1 MPPVHTSTPQSTTIV
16 SPTNLVRFPSDW
28 IPGDSI
34 GYRFELTNSLQS
46 TLDIEEQLDLFR
58 SFANDLVTVSGLKYQ
73 HAGQEIKI
81 ELGKKCKHTCNYKL
95 STQSEKLGELSFSRS
110 TPFNEIELSE
120 LETMMSAL
128 VYPIRNALQYRM
140 ALQTALRDPLTNTGN
155 RIALDNA
162 LHRELQLCK
171 RYDQNL
177 SLMIIDI
184 DFFKNINDTYGHRTG
199 DLVLQQVAG
208 SIQDVTRQTDM
219 TFRYGGE
226 EFVVVMSKTDSE
238 GANII
243 AERVRDAIEQLTCEV
258 DQQKIKV
265 SVSVGISQLKD
276 KEHIDELFIRADHAL
291 YAAKDNGRNQVAI
304 EI

>member
-1 MPPVHTSTPQSTTIV
+1 MPSAPTSTPKSTTIV

-34 GYRFELTNSLQS
+34 GYRFELTNTLQS
-46 TLDIEEQLDLFR
+46 TLDLQEQLELFQ
-58 SFANDLVTVSGLKYQ
+58 SFASDLVNFDGLIYR
-73 HAGQEIKI
+73 HTGQEVEIK
-81 ELGKKCKHTCNYKL
+81 LGEKAKHSCNYKL
-95 STQSEKLGELSFSRS
+95 STQSEKLGSLSFRRN
-110 TPFNEIELSE
+110 TPFNEVELSE

-140 ALQTALRDPLTNTGN
+140 ALQTALRDPLTKTGN

-162 LHRELQLCK
+162 LHRELQICK
-171 RYDQNL
+171 RYEQNL
-177 SLMIIDI
+177 SLMVIDI
-184 DFFKNINDTYGHRTG
+184 DFFKKINDTYGHHTG

-208 SIQDVTRQTDM
+208 SIQEVTRQTDM

-243 AERVRDAIEQLTCEV
+243 AERVRDAIEKLTYEV
-258 DQQKIKV
+258 DQQKINV
-265 SVSVGISQLKD
+265 SVSIGISQLKA

-291 YAAKDNGRNQVAI
+291 YQAKNGGRNRVAT
-304 EI
+304 EL